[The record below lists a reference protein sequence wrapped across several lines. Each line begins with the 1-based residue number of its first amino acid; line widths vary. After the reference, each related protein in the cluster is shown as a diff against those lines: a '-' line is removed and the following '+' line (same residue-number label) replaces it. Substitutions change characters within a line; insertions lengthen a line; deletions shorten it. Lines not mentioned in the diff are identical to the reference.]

1 MIIDLELF
9 FGIFPGLF
17 ESFRLLLDL
26 DLSLIMD
33 LFVLHLFILDL
44 RDVVVIQI
52 RIMEGIHWFIY
63 RIIDLRRL

>member
-1 MIIDLELF
+1 MIDLWLF
-9 FGIFPGLF
+9 FWISPGHF

-33 LFVLHLFILDL
+33 LFVLHLFILDF

-52 RIMEGIHWFIY
+52 CILECISWFIY
-63 RIIDLRRL
+63 GIIDLRGL